1 MIFIYTPILST
12 FFFYRYAMEYNTI
25 ISIFLSPIVYLIFTG
40 ILIWKQQFNNF
51 HFVLNEIFP
60 FSLIETGITTSLS
73 YTKRKLLE
81 IDRINRVYVWMKIRI
96 LLYIIKII
104 GFFIPNKYEKDLKS
118 ELQQDYLNILY
129 KNKQNGFFHQ

>member
-1 MIFIYTPILST
+1 
-12 FFFYRYAMEYNTI
+12 MEYNTI